1 MSDKPANGAMTTT
14 SAADL
19 ADTGVAAPS
28 AAFYRHYALFLLVL
42 AYTSSHVDR
51 NIVGIV
57 LQPIKAELGASD
69 TAMGFLGGFAFAL
82 FYATLGMPI
91 AMWADRGRRR
101 DIVALSIAVWSIM
114 TALCGMAQNFVQLAI
129 ARVGVGIGE
138 AGSSPPSHSMIA
150 DLYPRKQRSTAM
162 AIYSLGVYFGVMIGF
177 VVGSSVAQDYGWR
190 ATFFVVGLPGL
201 LIALLVRYTLREPL
215 RGAADGVAHDAEARA
230 SVKEVF
236 RHLWATKSARHV
248 VIGVTLVSFVGY
260 GGLVWGPSYLLRTHG
275 LTIKEAGFFLGPV
288 AGLVGGCGALLGGFL
303 SDYLGKRDMRW
314 NAWVIAISKILAVPF
329 FITFY
334 TATDLTHLYI
344 AYIGSTVLG
353 AFYLG
358 PSFAMIQ
365 SLTPLHMRASA
376 SAVMLFVLNII
387 GLGFGPQAVGLVSD
401 LLTPQYGVDGL
412 RYALFATSF
421 VGLWA
426 AIHYYLAGRSFES
439 DLAAMGH
446 QD

>member
-1 MSDKPANGAMTTT
+1 MSDKPDNGAMTMTPATT
-14 SAADL
+14 
-19 ADTGVAAPS
+19 TGAPAPS

-91 AMWADRGRRR
+91 AMWADRGKRR
-101 DIVALSIAVWSIM
+101 DIVALSIAIWSAM
-114 TALCGMAQNFVQLAI
+114 TALCGMAQNFMQLAI

-177 VVGSSVAQDYGWR
+177 VVGGYVAQDYGWR

-201 LIALLVRYTLREPL
+201 LIALLVRFTLREPM
-215 RGAADGVAHDAEARA
+215 RGASDGVVHDAEARA

-236 RHLWATKSARHV
+236 RHLWSTKSARHV

-260 GGLVWGPSYLLRTHG
+260 GGLVWGPSYLFRTHG
-275 LTIKEAGFFLGPV
+275 LTPKEAGLFLGPV

-314 NAWVIAISKILAVPF
+314 NAWVITVSKILAVPF

-334 TATDLTHLYI
+334 TASDISTLFI
-344 AYIGSTVLG
+344 AYAGSTVLG

-376 SAVMLFVLNII
+376 SAVMLFVLNIV
-387 GLGFGPQAVGLVSD
+387 GLGFGPQAVGLFSD
-401 LLTPQYGVDGL
+401 WLTPSYGVDGL
-412 RYALFATSF
+412 RYALFGTAF
-421 VGLWA
+421 LGLWA
-426 AIHYYLAGRSFES
+426 AFHYYLAGRSYQA

-446 QD
+446 QG